1 MPPKDDSIFSVE
13 SYEAV
18 MAMVTDHTK
27 AKARELAAE
36 LQDLTEDHKL
46 QLFRK
51 ALEAN
56 EQDGDDGERVFKLFK
71 AAWGRGHSDKKLN
84 VRYQQWR
91 LKKTSE
97 RRGLI
102 SKYSQTTAEDGAG
115 KPDHLAH
122 KFSRYDDFYQGDF
135 YEPQIGHL
143 YGYRGDFSDTSA
155 TLNEYGMY
163 HFGRLLTVKYVN
175 RVLSFTN
182 ELGNVI
188 HFKYAPSERDV
199 GAEELY
205 EDAVSLRGQPILVTM
220 KTSTVDG
227 LLVDDEF
234 FGWEADP
241 KGVVGEIKRK
251 SLLNLGRQTA
261 GRINNKKLAARVL
274 ARKRDQSAHKTTPNW
289 EWLYI
294 GTLNTVKESKN
305 AITLIG
311 SNDMTRYFINKNA
324 SPEWNE
330 IGNLAKKLE
339 GAEVLLCLAQRGDAK
354 TPLVIDVVSAEDP
367 IAFLEERWEFSSEE
381 NARRRAAITA
391 AEEEHKL
398 QQESMRQSRLE
409 VEVQFQ
415 EQIAILTNKAK
426 QHRDAELQNLE
437 QQAKATAT
445 QHKHE
450 LAEAK
455 SRLAAS
461 VREQGD
467 LVTEVALLQDKLRAD
482 AKKAASLPKPDNRSK
497 ARMLAD
503 FAGELKRAPKDAT
516 VHVRKE
522 QQVWSAASQRRQDE
536 EQAAASPTQTEDPK
550 DLEIRLLKAELRAA
564 EAEKTAALTETE
576 KVKLKEDMTNLRLS
590 TEQYRNMSEGE
601 RTDLITQLGDYHQE
615 QWTDEERK
623 AQKAAAA
630 ALAEDMKKKIGLS
643 FPVNIPG
650 KYCRN
655 SFAMRTG
662 KTLSKDAKVTIE
674 LKEHLFGN
682 DYLVYIQEHMVE
694 TIACLQ
700 VDKRN
705 KNHVAVVTFKNQR
718 NGWLKAEN
726 EVKGGVA
733 IKNTMSEDECLEIFE
748 ATQAK
753 LDFIAL

>member
-1 MPPKDDSIFSVE
+1 MPPKDDNTYTAEQYE
-13 SYEAV
+13 SL
-18 MAMVTDHTK
+18 MAMIADYKT
-27 AKARELAAE
+27 AKARELAVE
-36 LQDLTEDHKL
+36 LQDLNEDHKL
-46 QLFRK
+46 VLFRK
-51 ALEAN
+51 ALQAN
-56 EQDGDDGERVFKLFK
+56 EQDGDDGERIFNLFK
-71 AAWGRGHSDKKLN
+71 AAWGNKHSDRKLN

-91 LKKTSE
+91 LKKQNE

-102 SKYSQTTAEDGAG
+102 SKYSQTTAEEDAG

-122 KFSRYDDFYQGDF
+122 KFTRYDDFYQGDF

-143 YGYRGDFSDTSA
+143 YGYRGDFSDGSA

-163 HFGRLLTVKYVN
+163 HFGRLLTVEYDK

-188 HFKYAPSERDV
+188 HFKYAPAERDV
-199 GAEELY
+199 DVDELF
-205 EDAVSLRGQPILVTM
+205 EDALSLKGQSILVTM
-220 KTSTVDG
+220 KTSAVDG

-234 FGWEADP
+234 VAWEADP
-241 KGVVGEIKRK
+241 KGVVGKHKPK
-251 SLLNLGRQTA
+251 SLFTFTRQKV

-274 ARKRDQSAHKTTPNW
+274 ARKRDQSAHKNTPAW
-289 EWLYI
+289 TWLSI
-294 GTLNTVKESKN
+294 GTLNTVNESKN

-367 IAFLEERWEFSSEE
+367 IAFLEERWEFSHEE
-381 NARRRAAITA
+381 NARRRAAIGA
-391 AEEEHKL
+391 AEHEHKQQQQSL
-398 QQESMRQSRLE
+398 QQSQLE
-409 VEVQFQ
+409 VEVEFQ
-415 EQIAILTNKAK
+415 ERIAKLTHKAM
-426 QHRDAELQNLE
+426 QERDAEIQALE

-461 VREQGD
+461 VREQGN

-536 EQAAASPTQTEDPK
+536 EQAAASPAQTEDPR

-576 KVKLKEDMTNLRLS
+576 KVKLKEDMTSLRLS

-630 ALAEDMKKKIGLS
+630 ALAEDMKKKIGLK

-674 LKEHLFGN
+674 LKEHMFGN
-682 DYLVYIQEHMVE
+682 DYLVFIEEHMVE

-733 IKNTMSEDECLEIFE
+733 IKNTMSEDECLEIFK

-753 LDFIAL
+753 LDFIVL